1 MGCTLTCTKNREK
14 LPLAAAAASSSSMK
28 FPNKFPIITA
38 SNGALVDLSALTTP
52 GTWLNDE
59 HVNAYLELVQQKRGR
74 GGNVLLMST
83 HFLTKLLGPDGES
96 YEFDRVRRWTS
107 TKRLLK
113 KTGTNSVFNSS
124 LESVLVPVHAGGMH
138 WWLCAVDLKNR
149 NVHCLD
155 SARDGSEKWDVSRGS
170 NACKSVVR
178 WLVDVET
185 AEMKQRRC
193 VSATATTTTTTKTT
207 TKNTLPTVIASERW
221 KVNLAP
227 HLAPQRDPKQSGDCG
242 VFVCVNAD
250 WWATA
255 AFNGKDLEDVSRYS
269 TLRSKDMHRAR
280 IVVASL
286 LLAEHRT
293 CKI

>member
-14 LPLAAAAASSSSMK
+14 IPLAAAAASSNSMK
-28 FPNKFPIITA
+28 FPIQFPIITA

-96 YEFDRVRRWTS
+96 YEFDGVRRWTS

-124 LESVLVPVHAGGMH
+124 LESVLVPVHVGGMH

-155 SARDGSEKWDVSRGS
+155 SARDGSGKWDVSRGS

-185 AEMKQRRC
+185 AETQ
-193 VSATATTTTTTKTT
+193 
-207 TKNTLPTVIASERW
+207 NTLPIAPERW

-280 IVVASL
+280 IVIASL
-286 LLAEHRT
+286 LLAEHRNRNI
-293 CKI
+293 K